1 MSLLLHTQKFI
12 NENSTCLKANIFRL
26 ILLVTFVYSC
36 SVVGLFISIIG
47 FLNCIFHGV
56 RIKKL
61 EKKIKFLEKKIKFL
75 ENYQIKNLNDS
86 RENNTRVH

>member
-61 EKKIKFLEKKIKFL
+61 EKKIKFLE
-75 ENYQIKNLNDS
+75 NYQIKNLNDS